1 MVVRDG
7 GEVAA
12 APPAMPPALLLSLS
26 LGRRHGGGAVAQ
38 KLPAKQPREGKHTG
52 SGDEGSRMPGLD
64 NKGKTELGKYM
75 RGGGVAQKD
84 VILILKS
91 VKYGL
96 YD

>member
-1 MVVRDG
+1 
-7 GEVAA
+7 
-12 APPAMPPALLLSLS
+12 
-26 LGRRHGGGAVAQ
+26 
-38 KLPAKQPREGKHTG
+38 
-52 SGDEGSRMPGLD
+52 MPGLD
-64 NKGKTELGKYM
+64 NKGKTELGKYV